1 MANRIHTNGTGDSLN
16 PSQHTTP
23 PSDILAHAADPFG
36 QADSLGAIAQAEN
49 QTYLS
54 TDLSTDF
61 SQIDSVQSDS
71 VQNDWDEAISL
82 EDPLIASVPGKQRG
96 ASLNQQILTTVVPG
110 VLLPL
115 GVVGL
120 MGYGLASQQAGKTA
134 ERELQNQVLA
144 AGESA
149 NDLLQEALKI
159 PAIVAND
166 PPVIDF
172 AHAATQEAEIIGLT
186 QESLEGAE
194 QRFSATKLVLD
205 NGMNDYVS
213 SAAQVGQFVEFS
225 VTERYGFNIAYNR
238 QPSDFVQS
246 DESWWQ
252 QAKEG
257 NSPVI
262 EMGFDASTNM
272 ASVALTH
279 AITDPNT
286 NEFLGTVR
294 GVLPAS
300 YFNRALQAL
309 GNVGLSGTE
318 QVQILAPTADGNAI
332 ALSTVTAEGT
342 SDSAEVL
349 GGDPVKQQVANLV
362 ARSQA
367 TSTRAPGGTLVVE
380 AVANQN
386 GDRTLLTNA
395 VDNGRLYSMATIP
408 GTNWIAVASV
418 DQSATDGSGRGLILL
433 FASLFVIMGGVAAA
447 IAAYL
452 ARRLSST
459 MDQLTQVAEQVAAGN
474 LNVYAEAKGP
484 AEARRLAH
492 SFNHL
497 VTQVKSLLQ
506 KQAEAVKQAQFFTDM
521 ANAASRG
528 DNQRVFDQAVQAAKK
543 QMAVDRVVIYAF
555 EQDYSGSIVAEAVDP
570 GWPRALKDK
579 ITDPCIPKQILEEY
593 RRGRFVPTSDLQA
606 TDYSPAHKQLLQ
618 RLEVKANLVV
628 PVVAGEQLLG
638 LMVAHQCSGT
648 RVWKQSEIGYLRE
661 LASQVGLAL
670 TGVTLAAQKSAEAER
685 AQMLKDVTLRIRQ
698 SLNTQDILQMSV
710 EEVRR
715 ATKSDRVVIYRFN
728 SDWKSGVVTAESV
741 GAGWI
746 KALGQNIADPLGE
759 GDIDRFNSGRIWTR
773 DNVDEAGLTQ
783 CHCKILE
790 KLQVKANIVAP
801 VMRNG
806 QLYALLCG
814 HQCSGPRI
822 WQDSEI
828 DLFAQFSAQIG
839 FALDQALLLEQQ
851 AIAVQQANQ
860 INEITSRI
868 RETLQL
874 DQIYSTAV
882 SGVRE
887 AMKCDRA
894 VVYLFDEKWKGKV
907 VAESVGRGFPVA
919 LGAEIDDPCFAESY
933 ISKYVKGRVHATPN
947 IYEAGLTDCYL
958 KQLEPF
964 GVKANLVAPILA
976 NKKLIGLLISHQCSG
991 PRDWQEN
998 DITFMRQIAVQIG
1011 FALDQATLL
1020 SQQALV
1026 ANRAQQLNEI
1036 TSQMREFLEPE
1047 NIYKAALQ
1055 GTREA
1060 LSVDRVIFYLFD
1072 EDWKGKVVAESVA
1085 RGFPVALNANIND
1098 PCFAQSYIEKYK
1110 RGRVQAL
1117 NNIYEANLDKCY
1129 LSQLEP
1135 FEVKA
1140 NIVAPVLI
1148 HDNLLGLL
1156 VCHQCSAPREWQ
1168 QNDIDFVYQVA
1179 IQLGFALEQ
1188 AKLFEQKE
1196 QARIAAEA
1204 LSEERRQQKE
1214 EIQRQLVD
1222 LLTDVEGASRGDLTV
1237 RADVT
1242 AGEIGTVADFFNSIV
1257 ESLRQIVTKVKQ
1269 SALQVNAALGDNEG
1283 AIRQLADEA
1292 LQQAD
1297 ETTRTLDSVEAMT
1310 LSIQTVANNARQAET
1325 VARMASM
1332 SAEQGGVAMDLTV
1345 QNILNLRETVG
1356 ETAKKVKRLGESSQQ
1371 ISKVVS
1377 LINQIALQTNLL
1389 AINAGIEAA
1398 RAGEE
1403 GQGFAVVA
1411 EEVGEL
1417 AARSA
1422 TATQEIE
1429 QIVEN
1434 IQRETSQVVEA
1445 MELGTAQVVEGTRL
1459 VEDAKQSL
1467 GQILEVSH
1475 QIDQLVQSISHAT
1488 VSQVETSQAVK
1499 ELMQEIA
1506 QVSKRTSVS
1515 SRQVSGSLRQTVEVA
1530 KELQASVGMFKVG
1543 SEA

>member
-1 MANRIHTNGTGDSLN
+1 MANRTHSNGNGDLN
-16 PSQHTTP
+16 PSQITTP
-23 PSDILAHAADPFG
+23 LSAIFSDDSAG
-36 QADSLGAIAQAEN
+36 QANQAGQDPLEAIASTDDQTNLFADFPEATLFEDEANGSSLPEDSLAQ
-49 QTYLS
+49 
-54 TDLSTDF
+54 
-61 SQIDSVQSDS
+61 
-71 VQNDWDEAISL
+71 
-82 EDPLIASVPGKQRG
+82 SVPEKPRG
-96 ASLNQQILTTVVPG
+96 ASLNQQLLTTVLPSMLV
-110 VLLPL
+110 PL

-120 MGYGLASQQAGKTA
+120 MGYSLANQRAGKVV
-134 ERELQNQVLA
+134 ERDLQDRVLA

-159 PAIVAND
+159 PTIVASD

-172 AHAATQEAEIIGLT
+172 ANTAAQEAELIGLT
-186 QESLEGAE
+186 QEPVEQAE
-194 QRFSATKLVLD
+194 QRFGSTKLVLD

-213 SAAQVGQFVEFS
+213 RASQVGQFVEFS
-225 VTERYGFNIAYNR
+225 VTERYGFNIAYDR

-246 DESWWQ
+246 DEGWWQ
-252 QAKEG
+252 QAKDG

-262 EMGFDASTNM
+262 ELGFDSSTNT
-272 ASVALTH
+272 ASVALTQ
-279 AITDPNT
+279 AIADPNT
-286 NEFLGTVR
+286 GEFLGAVR

-309 GNVGLSGTE
+309 GNAALSGSE

-332 ALSTVTAEGT
+332 ALSTLTAQGS

-349 GGDPVKQQVANLV
+349 GGDTVKQQVANLV

-367 TSTRAPGGTLVVE
+367 TSTQSPGGTLVVE
-380 AVANQN
+380 AVANQD

-395 VDNGRLYSMATIP
+395 VADGRLYSLATIP
-408 GTNWIAVASV
+408 GTNWVAVASV
-418 DQSATDGSGRGLILL
+418 DQSATDGSGRGWVLL

-447 IAAYL
+447 IATHL
-452 ARRLSST
+452 ARRLSGT
-459 MDQLTQVAEQVAAGN
+459 MTQLTQVAEQVAAGN

-497 VTQVKSLLQ
+497 ITQVKSLLQ

-521 ANAASRG
+521 ASAASRG

-543 QMAVDRVVIYAF
+543 QLTVDRVVIYAF
-555 EQDYSGSIVAEAVDP
+555 EQDYSGTIAAEAVDP

-606 TDYSPAHKQLLQ
+606 TDYSLAHKQLLQ

-628 PVVAGEQLLG
+628 PVVAGERLLG
-638 LMVAHQCSGT
+638 LLVAHQCSGT
-648 RVWKQSEIGYLRE
+648 RVWKQSEISYLRE
-661 LASQVGLAL
+661 LAAQVGLAL
-670 TGVTLAAQKSAEAER
+670 TGVTLAAQKAAEAER
-685 AQMLKDVTLRIRQ
+685 AQLLKDVTLRIRQ
-698 SLNTQDILQMSV
+698 SLITKDIMQMSV
-710 EEVRR
+710 DEVRR
-715 ATKSDRVVIYRFN
+715 AIKTDRIVIYQFN
-728 SDWKSGVVTAESV
+728 PDWKSGIVAAESV
-741 GAGWI
+741 GAGWV
-746 KALGQNIADPLGE
+746 KAMGQNITDPLGE

-773 DNVDEAGLTQ
+773 DNIEEAGLAD
-783 CHCKILE
+783 CHCEILR

-801 VMRNG
+801 IMRNG
-806 QLYALLCG
+806 KLFALLCG
-814 HQCSGPRI
+814 HQCSNPRI

-828 DLFAQFSAQIG
+828 DLFSQFSAQIG
-839 FALDQALLLEQQ
+839 FALDQAFLLEQQ
-851 AIAVQQANQ
+851 MVAVRQATQ

-868 RETLQL
+868 RETLQIE
-874 DQIYSTAV
+874 QIYSTAV

-887 AMKCDRA
+887 AMRCDRT
-894 VVYLFDEKWKGKV
+894 VVYLFDDKWKGKV

-919 LGAEIDDPCFAESY
+919 LGAEIDDPCFADSY
-933 ISKYVKGRVHATPN
+933 IDKYVKGRVHATPN

-964 GVKANLVAPILA
+964 GVRANLVAPILT
-976 NKKLIGLLISHQCSG
+976 NKKLVGLLISHQCSG
-991 PRDWQEN
+991 PRDWKEHDVN
-998 DITFMRQIAVQIG
+998 FMRQIAIQIG
-1011 FALDQATLL
+1011 FALDQARLL
-1020 SQQALV
+1020 RQQAIV
-1026 ANRAQQLNEI
+1026 AARAKQLNEI
-1036 TSQMREFLEPE
+1036 TSQMREFLEPQ

-1055 GTREA
+1055 NTREA
-1060 LSVDRVIFYLFD
+1060 LEVDRAIVYLFD
-1072 EDWKGKVVAESVA
+1072 ENWKGKVIAESVA
-1085 RGFPVALNANIND
+1085 RGFPVALDANIND

-1110 RGRVQAL
+1110 RGRVQAT
-1117 NNIYEANLDKCY
+1117 NNICEANLDKCY

-1140 NIVAPVLI
+1140 NVVAPILI
-1148 HDNLLGLL
+1148 RDNLWGLL
-1156 VCHQCSAPREWQ
+1156 VVHQCSGPREWQ
-1168 QNDIDFVYQVA
+1168 QIDIDFVYQVA
-1179 IQLGFALEQ
+1179 VQLGFALEQ

-1196 QARIAAEA
+1196 QARISAEA

-1292 LQQAD
+1292 MRQAD
-1297 ETTRTLDSVEAMT
+1297 ETTRTLDSVEEMT
-1310 LSIQTVANNARQAET
+1310 ISIQAVARNAKQAET
-1325 VARMASM
+1325 VARMASL
-1332 SAEQGGVAMDLTV
+1332 SAEQGGIAMDLTV
-1345 QNILNLRETVG
+1345 QNILSLRETVG

-1422 TATQEIE
+1422 AATQEIE

-1445 MELGTAQVVEGTRL
+1445 MELGTTQVVEGTRL
-1459 VEDAKQSL
+1459 VEDAKHSL

-1488 VSQVETSQAVK
+1488 VSQVQTSQSVK

-1506 QVSKRTSVS
+1506 LVSKRTSVS

-1530 KELQASVGMFKVG
+1530 KELQASVGTFKVG

>member
-1 MANRIHTNGTGDSLN
+1 MANRTHSNGSGDLN
-16 PSQHTTP
+16 PSQTTTP
-23 PSDILAHAADPFG
+23 LSAIFSDDLANQAEQVEQPSNLENPLEAIAPLNNQTTLFADLPQAAFIEADVNE
-36 QADSLGAIAQAEN
+36 ADSEAAV
-49 QTYLS
+49 
-54 TDLSTDF
+54 
-61 SQIDSVQSDS
+61 VQY
-71 VQNDWDEAISL
+71 
-82 EDPLIASVPGKQRG
+82 VPGKPG
-96 ASLNQQILTTVVPG
+96 STSLNQQLLTTVLPG
-110 VLLPL
+110 VLVPL

-120 MGYGLASQQAGKTA
+120 MGYALENQWSDKAV
-134 ERELQNQVLA
+134 ERDLQDRVLA
-144 AGESA
+144 AGQSA

-159 PAIVAND
+159 PTIVAND

-172 AHAATQEAEIIGLT
+172 ANAATQEAEFIGLN
-186 QESLEGAE
+186 QESVEDAE
-194 QRFSATKLVLD
+194 QRFGSTKLVLD

-213 SAAQVGQFVEFS
+213 RAAQVGQFVEFS
-225 VTERYGFNIAYNR
+225 VTERYGFNIAYDR

-246 DESWWQ
+246 DENWWQ
-252 QAKEG
+252 RAKAG
-257 NSPVI
+257 DSPIV
-262 EMGFDASTNM
+262 ELGFDSSTNT
-272 ASVALTH
+272 ASVALTQ
-279 AITDPNT
+279 AIADPNT
-286 NEFLGTVR
+286 GEFLGTVR
-294 GVLPAS
+294 GVLPAN
-300 YFNRALQAL
+300 YFNRVLQSL
-309 GNVGLSGTE
+309 GNAGLSDSE

-332 ALSTVTAEGT
+332 ALSTLTAEG
-342 SDSAEVL
+342 SANSAEVL
-349 GGDPVKQQVANLV
+349 GGDAVKQQVANLV
-362 ARSQA
+362 ARAQA
-367 TSTRAPGGTLVVE
+367 TSTQSPGGTLVVE

-395 VDNGRLYSMATIP
+395 VANGRLYSLATIP
-408 GTNWIAVASV
+408 GTNWIAIASV
-418 DQSATDGSGRGLILL
+418 DQSATDGSGRGWILL

-447 IAAYL
+447 IATHL
-452 ARRLSST
+452 ARRLSGT
-459 MDQLTQVAEQVAAGN
+459 MNQLTQVAEQVAAGN
-474 LNVYAEAKGP
+474 LNIYAEAKGP

-521 ANAASRG
+521 ASAASRG
-528 DNQRVFDQAVQAAKK
+528 DNQRVFDQAVQAAKN
-543 QMAVDRVVIYAF
+543 QLTVDRVVIYAF

-579 ITDPCIPKQILEEY
+579 ITDSCIPKKILEEY

-628 PVVAGEQLLG
+628 PVVAGERLLG
-638 LMVAHQCSGT
+638 LLVAHQCSGT
-648 RVWKQSEIGYLRE
+648 RVWKQSEISYLRE
-661 LASQVGLAL
+661 LAAQVGLAL
-670 TGVTLAAQKSAEAER
+670 TGMTLAAQKAAEAER
-685 AQMLKDVTLRIRQ
+685 AQLLKDVTLRIRQ
-698 SLNTQDILQMSV
+698 SLNTKDILQISV

-715 ATKSDRVVIYRFN
+715 AIKTDRVVIYQFN
-728 SDWKSGVVTAESV
+728 PDWKSGTATAESV
-741 GAGWI
+741 GSGWI
-746 KALGQNIADPLGE
+746 KAMGQVINDPLGE

-773 DNVDEAGLTQ
+773 DNVEDAGLTD

-790 KLQVKANIVAP
+790 RLQVKANIVAP

-806 QLYALLCG
+806 KLFALLCG
-814 HQCSGPRI
+814 HQCSGPRL

-828 DLFAQFSAQIG
+828 DLLAQFAAQVG

-851 AIAVQQANQ
+851 TIAVRQATQ

-868 RETLQL
+868 RETLQIE
-874 DQIYSTAV
+874 QIYSTAV

-887 AMKCDRA
+887 AMRCDRT
-894 VVYLFDEKWKGKV
+894 VVYLFDDKWRGKV

-919 LGAEIDDPCFAESY
+919 LGAEIDDPCFADSY
-933 ISKYVKGRVHATPN
+933 IDKYVKGRVHATPN

-964 GVKANLVAPILA
+964 GVKANLVAPILN

-991 PRDWQEN
+991 PRDWRDH
-998 DITFMRQIAVQIG
+998 DINFVRQIAIQIG
-1011 FALDQATLL
+1011 FALDQAKLL
-1020 SQQALV
+1020 KQQAIV
-1026 ANRAQQLNEI
+1026 ADRAKQLNEI

-1055 GTREA
+1055 NTREA
-1060 LSVDRVIFYLFD
+1060 LEVDRAIVYMFD
-1072 EDWKGKVVAESVA
+1072 ESWKGKVVAESVA
-1085 RGFPVALNANIND
+1085 RGFPVALDAHIND

-1117 NNIYEANLDKCY
+1117 SNIYEANLDKCY

-1140 NIVAPVLI
+1140 NVVAPILI
-1148 HDNLLGLL
+1148 HDSLLGLL
-1156 VCHQCSAPREWQ
+1156 VVHQCSGPREWQ
-1168 QNDIDFVYQVA
+1168 QIDIDFVYQVA
-1179 IQLGFALEQ
+1179 VQLGFALEQ

-1292 LQQAD
+1292 LQQAE
-1297 ETTRTLDSVEAMT
+1297 ETTRTLDSVEEMT
-1310 LSIQTVANNARQAET
+1310 LSIQAVANNARQAES

-1332 SAEQGGVAMDLTV
+1332 SAEQGGIAMDLTV

-1422 TATQEIE
+1422 AATQEIE

-1434 IQRETSQVVEA
+1434 IQRETGQVVEA

-1475 QIDQLVQSISHAT
+1475 QIDHLVQSISNAT
-1488 VSQVETSQAVK
+1488 VSQVQTSQAVK

-1506 QVSKRTSVS
+1506 RVSKRTSVS

-1530 KELQASVGMFKVG
+1530 KELQASVGTFKVG